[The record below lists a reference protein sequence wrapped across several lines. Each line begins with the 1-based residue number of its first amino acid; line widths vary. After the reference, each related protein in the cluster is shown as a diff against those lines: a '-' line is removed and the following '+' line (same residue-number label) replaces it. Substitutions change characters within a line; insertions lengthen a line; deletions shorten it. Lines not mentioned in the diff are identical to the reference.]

1 MRAAGQATRDRIL
14 AAAKAEFAEYGTA
27 GARINRIAA
36 AANASKDR
44 LYAYFPGKS
53 ELYAAVTEQWTRQTT
68 AETALRADDLPG
80 YVGRLFDHFLA
91 HPENARLQ
99 AWAELEPADERIDQV
114 LRRTVD
120 PKLAEIRRGQREG
133 LVTTDIAAPML
144 LRMLTELARST
155 AVHASSGP
163 PARIG
168 TQRSAVVLAARRL
181 VERVPAEPSDDCAG
195 RDQTVAAGPPPPGA
209 SP

>member
-14 AAAKAEFAEYGTA
+14 TAAKAEFAEYGVA

-36 AANASKDR
+36 AAQASKDR

-68 AETALRADDLPG
+68 VETALRAVDLPG
-80 YVGRLFDHFLA
+80 YAGRLFDHFVA

-99 AWAELEPADERIDQV
+99 AWAELEPADERIQQV

-120 PKLAEIRRGQREG
+120 PKLAEIRQGQRTGVITAE
-133 LVTTDIAAPML
+133 IAAPML
-144 LRMLTELARST
+144 LRMLTELARTT
-155 AVHASSGP
+155 AVHAGP
-163 PARIG
+163 AERIAA
-168 TQRSAVVLAARRL
+168 QRRAVVLAAHRL
-181 VERVPAEPSDDCAG
+181 VAVPAQAPVRASAQAG
-195 RDQTVAAGPPPPGA
+195 AAEPPPAGA

>member
-14 AAAKAEFAEYGTA
+14 AAAKAEFAEYGVA

-36 AANASKDR
+36 AAQASKDR

-80 YVGRLFDHFLA
+80 YVGRLFDHFLT

-99 AWAELEPADERIDQV
+99 AWADLEPADDRIEQV

-133 LVTTDIAAPML
+133 VITADIAAPML
-144 LRMLTELARST
+144 LRMLTELARTT
-155 AVHASSGP
+155 AVHAGP
-163 PARIG
+163 GPAERIE
-168 TQRSAVVLAARRL
+168 QRRCAVVLAARRL
-181 VERVPAEPSDDCAG
+181 AGISAASPDPGGAETHAG
-195 RDQTVAAGPPPPGA
+195 AAGA